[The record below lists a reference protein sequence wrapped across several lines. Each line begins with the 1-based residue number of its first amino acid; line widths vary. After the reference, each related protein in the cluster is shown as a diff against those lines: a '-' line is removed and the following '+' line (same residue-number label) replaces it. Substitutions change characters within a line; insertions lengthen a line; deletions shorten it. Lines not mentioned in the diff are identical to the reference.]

1 MTNLVLGLAAAGVGW
16 LLGTRAAR
24 REIAQEL
31 DRRVGELEVRLR
43 ASLAAT
49 PVTAPPAAS
58 PAAVA
63 ASPAAEVTPEI
74 LAALSAAICAYLGKP
89 ARIRR
94 VRRVQPGF
102 NPWAQQG
109 RVHVMG
115 SHALSR

>member
-24 REIAQEL
+24 RGIAQEL
-31 DRRVGELEVRLR
+31 DRRVGELELRLR
-43 ASLAAT
+43 ASLAAP
-49 PVTAPPAAS
+49 PVTTPPAAS
-58 PAAVA
+58 PAAA
-63 ASPAAEVTPEI
+63 PAAEVTPEI